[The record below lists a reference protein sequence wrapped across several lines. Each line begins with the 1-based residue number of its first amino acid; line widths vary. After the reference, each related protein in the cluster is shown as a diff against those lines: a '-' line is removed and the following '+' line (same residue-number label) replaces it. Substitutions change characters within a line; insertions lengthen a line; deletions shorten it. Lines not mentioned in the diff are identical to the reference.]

1 MRGAARKDRPRK
13 SGRRIALVAA
23 IALGLAG
30 WLVLRA
36 RPDAVPE
43 VETVEEE
50 QPAPAPIAEPAPAPA
65 PPKAAPILAATAPRP
80 LEYMSDGVPIM
91 PAGPNDPHPNTFVH
105 PHPITPKHVRIFEEN
120 ALLFQLNE
128 AMDGREPARLRAL
141 LTQYRLQYPD
151 DPHDMQAGYSLI
163 ADCIEHPSD
172 ETRAA
177 AQRYYDT
184 EIASTLRRFVMRHCF
199 DGNR

>member
-1 MRGAARKDRPRK
+1 MK
-13 SGRRIALVAA
+13 SRRRIALVAA

-30 WLVLRA
+30 WLLLRA
-36 RPDAVPE
+36 RPAHEPDVQTAE
-43 VETVEEE
+43 QEEE
-50 QPAPAPIAEPAPAPA
+50 EEMEPAPVPLAPPA
-65 PPKAAPILAATAPRP
+65 ADPPPPKAAPILTATVTPRP
-80 LEYMSDGVPIM
+80 LEYMDDGVPIM

-105 PHPITPKHVRIFEEN
+105 PHPITPRHVRIFEEN

-128 AMDGREPARLRAL
+128 AMDGREAPRLRGL

-151 DPHDMQAGYSLI
+151 DPHDMQAGYTLI
-163 ADCIEHPSD
+163 ADCIEHPND

-177 AQRYYDT
+177 AQRYYDEET
-184 EIASTLRRFVMRHCF
+184 ASTLRRFVMRHCL